1 MQRLNLQQPQD
12 DIEHE
17 SKVDEARRL
26 QEEEIEITFELPD
39 QSEARQKFKKGLTVV
54 VLKSYLEAEF
64 DLHMPSIVGSLTTFH
79 EVNGG
84 SFHV

>member
-39 QSEARQKFKKGLTVV
+39 QSEARQKKLVYNDTV
-54 VLKSYLEAEF
+54 LLDPY
-64 DLHMPSIVGSLTTFH
+64 SLTDYPDFEH
-79 EVNGG
+79 KDYARIVVQ
-84 SFHV
+84 HARK